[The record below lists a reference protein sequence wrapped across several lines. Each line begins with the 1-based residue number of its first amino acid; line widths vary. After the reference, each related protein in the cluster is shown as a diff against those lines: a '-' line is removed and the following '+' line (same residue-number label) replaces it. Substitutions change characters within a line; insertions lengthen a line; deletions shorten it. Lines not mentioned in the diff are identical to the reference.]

1 MNQQVQTKV
10 ASQLQFIVPQK
21 AQLIF
26 DVNQAYQAYSL
37 PKIQYRQQLPDVPLK
52 SIRQFDEKQEQ
63 SKQKND
69 NQIFKEWN
77 VNYQEDILLANNK
90 QLKAQQNTDLLDN
103 LRSIS
108 KQPPKKKTRMHKT
121 KFKIVKNE
129 KNHPIVEQT
138 MCQYISQKCLFQ
150 HQFSIQ
156 TQVPGS
162 ANNQDYDASAP
173 FFIPTLEFAEQLNEE
188 KQTFKKTKK
197 YGFDDVTLRKN
208 KLILEEVILLRLQK
222 KEKIRQKNQII
233 NQVKKENDFD
243 QQQKNKINIQY

>member
-1 MNQQVQTKV
+1 MNQQVQTKA

-26 DVNQAYQAYSL
+26 DINQAYQAYSL
-37 PKIQYRQQLPDVPLK
+37 PKIQYRQQLPELPDIPSK
-52 SIRQFDEKQEQ
+52 SIKQFDEKQEQ
-63 SKQKND
+63 SKLKND

-77 VNYQEDILLANNK
+77 VNYQEDILKRLANNK

-108 KQPPKKKTRMHKT
+108 KEPPKKKNRMHKT

-138 MCQYISQKCLFQ
+138 MCQYISQN
-150 HQFSIQ
+150 IQ

-162 ANNQDYDASAP
+162 ANNQDYDTSAP

-188 KQTFKKTKK
+188 KQTFKKK

-208 KLILEEVILLRLQK
+208 KLILEEVVLLRLQK

-233 NQVKKENDFD
+233 NQVKKDNDID
-243 QQQKNKINIQY
+243 QQQKNKIKIQY